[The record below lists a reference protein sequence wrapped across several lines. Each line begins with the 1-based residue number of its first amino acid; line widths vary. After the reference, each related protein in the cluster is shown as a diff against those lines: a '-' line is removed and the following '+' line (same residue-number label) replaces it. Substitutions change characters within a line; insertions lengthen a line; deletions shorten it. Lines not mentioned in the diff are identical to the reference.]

1 MLEVFFRR
9 KDWYSKGWSINGIFL
24 RFLISPLDLTAHNW
38 AAWTKLTNQIT
49 GKSQYISRKLGVD
62 PNPNKQYG
70 PKSTNYNLKGPL
82 ERMTEAKKG
91 NISYFFYL
99 KLR

>member
-1 MLEVFFRR
+1 MLLQGLVDKR
-9 KDWYSKGWSINGIFL
+9 YFL
-24 RFLISPLDLTAHNW
+24 RFLISPLDLTAHNR
-38 AAWTKLTNQIT
+38 AAQTKLTNRIT

-82 ERMTEAKKG
+82 EWMTEAKKG
-91 NISYFFYL
+91 NISYIFDL